1 MTTATRVHVGTL
13 EPIVATMVD
22 RLVSEFRPKRIILF
36 GSRARGDAGA
46 GSDVDLLV
54 VVPDLT
60 DTNEAALQMRSCL
73 SGLSVAKDI
82 LVTTPAEIAYR
93 GHVTGSVLHAAL
105 REGRVVHDG
114 DGVIETEALQWLEIA
129 EEDLEVVRWALS
141 SEPPRLRS
149 ACDHAQQAAEK
160 ALKAALVFEAVEIPY
175 THDLTE
181 LRGLLPEGWP
191 LQTPSADL
199 KLLTGWAAGARY
211 PGSATAP
218 STEDAAAAGAAA
230 ESVYDDIT
238 AGFERRGVLA
248 D

>member
-1 MTTATRVHVGTL
+1 MATATRTHIGSL
-13 EPIVATMVD
+13 EPVIATMVD

-36 GSRARGDAGA
+36 GSRARGDASEA
-46 GSDVDLLV
+46 SDVDLLV
-54 VVPDLT
+54 VVPDPT
-60 DTNEAALQMRSCL
+60 DTSEAAFQMRSCL

-82 LVTTPAEIAYR
+82 LVTTPEEIAYR

-114 DGVIETEALQWLEIA
+114 DGVIETEARQWLEIA

-149 ACDHAQQAAEK
+149 ACYHAQQAAEK

-181 LRGLLPEGWP
+181 LCGLLPEGWP
-191 LQTPSADL
+191 LRASSADL
-199 KLLTGWAAGARY
+199 EQLTSWAAGARY
-211 PGSATAP
+211 PGSSTAP
-218 STEDAAAAGAAA
+218 SAEAAAAAGAAA
-230 ESVYDDIT
+230 GSVYDDIT

>member
-1 MTTATRVHVGTL
+1 MTTATRTHVGTL
-13 EPIVATMVD
+13 EPIVAAMVD

-36 GSRARGDAGA
+36 GSRARGDAHQR
-46 GSDVDLLV
+46 SDVDLLV
-54 VVPDLT
+54 VVPDPT
-60 DTNEAALQMRSCL
+60 DTNEAALQMRSRL
-73 SGLSVAKDI
+73 RDLSVAKDI

-114 DGVIETEALQWLEIA
+114 DGVIEAEALQWLEIV

-141 SEPPRLRS
+141 SEPPRLRP
-149 ACDHAQQAAEK
+149 ACYHAQQAAEK
-160 ALKAALVFEAVEIPY
+160 ALKAALVFEAIEIPY

-181 LRGLLPEGWP
+181 LLDLLPADWP
-191 LQTPSADL
+191 VRTPRAELQQ
-199 KLLTGWAAGARY
+199 LTEWAAGARY
-211 PGSATAP
+211 PGGPTAP
-218 STEDAAAAGAAA
+218 SAEAAAAAGAAA
-230 ESVYDDIT
+230 QSVYDDIT